1 MILHLIFT
9 RKGLK
14 LKSIKEKTL
23 SFLKIGEKG
32 EDSCLK
38 MKQKILR
45 HCALSFT
52 ILLMSISGD
61 KALKM
66 KFKDGK
72 DLIKKGLTNETELK
86 LLGFYTSKGKVF
98 FLRGEDNWV
107 CFFVDS
113 SFSAEQFFQ
122 HTTQE

>member
-1 MILHLIFT
+1 MLSAASTKYWTILHLTFT
-9 RKGLK
+9 DKQAQINK
-14 LKSIKEKTL
+14 KPF
-23 SFLKIGEKG
+23 SFFKIGEKG
-32 EDSCLK
+32 EESCLK

-72 DLIKKGLTNETELK
+72 DLINKGLTNETELK

-98 FLRGEDNWV
+98 FYGGEERLKFIYV
-107 CFFVDS
+107 F
-113 SFSAEQFFQ
+113 
-122 HTTQE
+122 

>member
-1 MILHLIFT
+1 M
-9 RKGLK
+9 
-14 LKSIKEKTL
+14 
-23 SFLKIGEKG
+23 
-32 EDSCLK
+32 K

-72 DLIKKGLTNETELK
+72 DLINKGLTNENELK
-86 LLGFYTSKGKVF
+86 LLGFYSNKGSNFKQNGVVPKE
-98 FLRGEDNWV
+98 GCN
-107 CFFVDS
+107 
-113 SFSAEQFFQ
+113 
-122 HTTQE
+122 